1 MKKRESHLHDP
12 VKSVVPLRE
21 ICGTTIRVNL
31 WDTTPC
37 VSCPLQP
44 FLPIGC
50 HYNRHDLSLLHI
62 FCLTLILYKYLEFLS
77 TQVFSIYE
85 QLHNQAFTIDRLS
98 FLMINQVITLS
109 VTDDYQYLYN
119 QDCDRNIRQQWRHY
133 NNR

>member
-1 MKKRESHLHDP
+1 MKKRESHLHEP
-12 VKSVVPLRE
+12 VKSVGPLRE
-21 ICGTTIRVNL
+21 ICGTPLRVYHIFSNHSFL
-31 WDTTPC
+31 LDVTT
-37 VSCPLQP
+37 
-44 FLPIGC
+44 
-50 HYNRHDLSLLHI
+50 NRHDLSLLHI